1 MLLKACLNGP
11 RDVTEHPALPVRV
24 ASLAA
29 DALACVRAGA
39 GAIHLHPRNADGRE
53 SLAAAVV
60 DPVVRLVRDACRVPV
75 GVATGAW
82 IEPDP
87 ERRAALVGGWT
98 EPDFVSVNLSETG
111 AVPVMHALLEAGIV
125 GVEAGVW
132 SAENAER
139 LVEKGRPTGPCC
151 ARRSRWAVTSGSAW
165 RTPCCCPTARPR
177 AATPS
182 SSPPRRR

>member
-1 MLLKACLNGP
+1 M
-11 RDVTEHPALPVRV
+11 
-24 ASLAA
+24 
-29 DALACVRAGA
+29 
-39 GAIHLHPRNADGRE
+39 
-53 SLAAAVV
+53 
-60 DPVVRLVRDACRVPV
+60 
-75 GVATGAW
+75 
-82 IEPDP
+82 
-87 ERRAALVGGWT
+87 
-98 EPDFVSVNLSETG
+98 NLSETG

-165 RTPCCCPTARPR
+165 VGLEDTLLLPDGTPARGN
-177 AATPS
+177 PS